1 MDRYRKATL
10 VAAIEIITALGLI
23 GFWILFFTVGLAPEN
38 PPACYSAYEHSFP
51 LADLVLAGTLL
62 TAGILTLKRY
72 PGARTVTHLCAGAL
86 VFLGLLD
93 FSFNLQNGIYAL
105 SLESM
110 LSNGFINLWCAGS
123 GVASA
128 LLTLD

>member
-1 MDRYRKATL
+1 M
-10 VAAIEIITALGLI
+10 
-23 GFWILFFTVGLAPEN
+23 
-38 PPACYSAYEHSFP
+38 
-51 LADLVLAGTLL
+51 
-62 TAGILTLKRY
+62 
-72 PGARTVTHLCAGAL
+72 
-86 VFLGLLD
+86 
-93 FSFNLQNGIYAL
+93 QNGIYAL